1 MQAARM
7 SDARVIYLD
16 HAATTP
22 VDPRAVARM
31 LACLGPDG
39 TYANASSAH
48 APGRAA
54 RALVD
59 AARAAAARLIGAA
72 PADVYFTSG
81 ATESNNLAILGIAR
95 AARGARH
102 VVTTRIEHKAV
113 LDACARLETEGVAV
127 SYVEPAPDGRV
138 PPERIAAAL
147 RPATLLVSVMHA
159 NNETGVVNDI
169 GAIGALCRARGIAF
183 HVDAA
188 QSAGKLPIDVRA
200 LGIDLLAVAAHK
212 MYGPKGVGLLYVNP
226 QRRSELQPQSYGGGQ
241 ERGLRSGTLAVHQIV
256 GFGAACSIA
265 LAEYAEEGR
274 RLLRL
279 RERLWAALQ
288 ALPGVLLNGHPT
300 ERLPG
305 TLNVAFP
312 GVEGESLSYALPALA
327 VSSGSA
333 CSSHSAEPSYVLRAL
348 GRDTETAQAS
358 LRFSLG
364 RWTSAAEVDAAAAA
378 VIHAVTRLRAV
389 AP

>member
-1 MQAARM
+1 MTAAPI
-7 SDARVIYLD
+7 IYLD

-22 VDPRAVARM
+22 VDPRAIAPM
-31 LACLGPDG
+31 LECLGPGGDF
-39 TYANASSAH
+39 ANASSAH

-54 RALVD
+54 RARVES
-59 AARAAAARLIGAA
+59 ARVAAARLIGAA

-81 ATESNNLAILGIAR
+81 ATESDNLAILGVAR

-102 VVTTRIEHKAV
+102 VVTTRSEHRAV
-113 LDACARLETEGVAV
+113 LEACTRLEKEGVAL
-127 SYVEPAPDGRV
+127 SYVEPAADGRV
-138 PPERIAAAL
+138 PPERVAAAL
-147 RPATLLVSVMHA
+147 RPETLLVSVMHA
-159 NNETGVVNDI
+159 NNETGVINDI

-188 QSAGKLPIDVRA
+188 QSAGKLPIDVHA
-200 LGIDLLAVAAHK
+200 QGIDLLAVAAHK

-226 QRRSELQPQSYGGGQ
+226 ERRAQLQPQSYGGGQ
-241 ERGLRSGTLAVHQIV
+241 ERGLRSGTLAVHQIA
-256 GFGAACSIA
+256 GFGAACEIA
-265 LAEYAEEGR
+265 RAESAEEGR
-274 RLLRL
+274 RLARL

-305 TLNVAFP
+305 TLNVAFT
-312 GVEGESLSYALPALA
+312 GVEGESLLYALPGLA

-333 CSSHSAEPSYVLRAL
+333 CHAHSEEPSYVLRAL
-348 GRDTETAQAS
+348 GRDGETAQAS

-364 RWTSAAEVDAAAAA
+364 RWTSEAEVDAAAAA
-378 VIHAVTRLRAV
+378 VVRAVDRLRSV